1 MSELFSGDEQAD
13 ELGEPFV
20 KPAFEYI
27 RVRVDE
33 TFNKDISGPAQKVA
47 EDIWKNWDEIRDAV
61 LEGGVLLV
69 VDPFFHSVK
78 YPSLS
83 NFHMYRGAGIIL
95 VGTGIV
101 TAIVGAALA
110 SIFGPVL
117 WQGALVC
124 LAIGAGALF
133 WGRHVQ
139 ERDAD
144 IYRKRM
150 VERVSWHQEDGG
162 IADLC
167 VEYLS
172 GSIGFEG
179 PYGRTFWPQFPSNA
193 FTGKTRIADG
203 RDLRKISE

>member
-1 MSELFSGDEQAD
+1 MSELFSDDEQAD

-20 KPAFEYI
+20 KPAFKYI
-27 RVRVDE
+27 RARVSE

-110 SIFGPVL
+110 SIFGPGL

>member
-69 VDPFFHSVK
+69 ADPFFHSVI

-139 ERDAD
+139 ERDTN

-193 FTGKTRIADG
+193 FTCKTRNADG